1 MAAKK
6 TIKKAKKAVK
16 KRGSDKRRS
25 AKTAFHLSERAKAEV
40 ASLLERN
47 QAGTMNPAD
56 LETGLHE
63 VDQTLV
69 RLLGM
74 IRHLL

>member
-1 MAAKK
+1 MAIKK
-6 TIKKAKKAVK
+6 TIKRSKKAVK
-16 KRGSDKRRS
+16 KRGSDNRRN
-25 AKTAFHLSERAKAEV
+25 AKTAFKLSERAKAEV
-40 ASLLERN
+40 ALLLERN

-56 LETGLHE
+56 LDTGLHE